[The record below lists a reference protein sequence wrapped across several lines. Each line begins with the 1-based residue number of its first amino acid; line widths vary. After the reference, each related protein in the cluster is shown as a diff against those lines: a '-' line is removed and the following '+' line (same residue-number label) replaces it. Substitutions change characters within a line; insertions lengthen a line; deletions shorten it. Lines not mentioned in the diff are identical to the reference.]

1 MKTRWILPAS
11 LILLTLSSLAS
22 CSPGAPLAVEDAGE
36 ARSTQPPVSN
46 MPMAAGPMEVQPGK
60 PPPWVTT
67 EEDAMNGTQLP
78 AQFDD
83 EAAESVKSAR
93 QDLARKLGMA
103 ADDITVTTVIG
114 EEFSTNAFYCR
125 TAKERTA
132 RDDPPAVI
140 SGFTILL
147 KAGGRRYEYHA
158 SGQTVIFCR
167 PLS

>member
-11 LILLTLSSLAS
+11 LILLILAG
-22 CSPGAPLAVEDAGE
+22 CSPGAPLAVEDAGG
-36 ARSTQPPVSN
+36 RSTQSPSDSVPL
-46 MPMAAGPMEVQPGK
+46 AAGPMEVLAGK
-60 PPPWVTT
+60 PPPRVTT
-67 EEDAMNGTQLP
+67 EQDAMNGTQVP
-78 AQFDD
+78 NTPVD
-83 EAAESVKSAR
+83 ETAASVQSAR

-103 ADDITVTTVIG
+103 ADDITVTAVIG

-140 SGFTILL
+140 SGFTILM
-147 KAGGRRYEYHA
+147 KASGRRYEYHA

-167 PLS
+167 PVS

>member
-1 MKTRWILPAS
+1 MLMKTRWILPAS
-11 LILLTLSSLAS
+11 LMLLTLTNLVS
-22 CSPGAPLAVEDAGE
+22 CRPGAPLAAEDAGE
-36 ARSTQPPVSN
+36 ARSTQV
-46 MPMAAGPMEVQPGK
+46 PMAGGLTQAQAGITPT
-60 PPPWVTT
+60 WITT
-67 EEDAMNGTQLP
+67 EEDAMNGTQVP
-78 AQFDD
+78 AKFDD

-103 ADDITVTTVIG
+103 ADDITVMAVIG

-132 RDDPPAVI
+132 REDPPAVI

-147 KAGGRRYEYHA
+147 KASGRRYEYHA